1 SRDARPGAGRSAR
14 RDACRRIGRGRECR
28 AGNVRASNREG
39 RRYRPVAPIHELHEF
54 RGSTVAAGDS
64 KIAESLVAPGTV
76 EGMFHD
82 GEQFDVRIAEVFD
95 VRYELLAQFAVA
107 QPSIVVFGHA
117 APGAGMDFVDGDW

>member
-1 SRDARPGAGRSAR
+1 MARHPVENHADTGL
-14 RDACRRIGRGRECR
+14 
-28 AGNVRASNREG
+28 
-39 RRYRPVAPIHELHEF
+39 VAPIHELHEF

-95 VRYELLAQFAVA
+95 VRYELLAQLAVA
-107 QPSIVVFGHA
+107 QPAIVVFRRA
-117 APGAGMDFVDGDW
+117 APGAQMDFVDGDW

>member
-1 SRDARPGAGRSAR
+1 MRALARVGVLVEMRAVELGEAVSVTRE
-14 RDACRRIGRGRECR
+14 IRGR
-28 AGNVRASNREG
+28 
-39 RRYRPVAPIHELHEF
+39 
-54 RGSTVAAGDS
+54 TVAAGGS

-82 GEQFDVRIAEVFD
+82 GEQFDVRIAEVFV